1 MSISRRIAYQFLA
14 VIFLAGLAATS
25 HAQQWEGPGNSSGS
39 ISRSG
44 QVTVGEPVPGGNG
57 PKALMEVTRPL
68 GAADDRNDRLFSANN
83 LYKGDVSPRFE
94 VDTRHAYAGGARSKL
109 DILPPD
115 VDFAVHRRA
124 AIGVSSMNERVPSDY
139 TLVVGGKIL
148 AEEVRIKLMKDWSD
162 YVFDARYPLAPLPE
176 VERFIRTHHHLPTIP
191 SAADVEQDGISLG
204 QMQSALLMKIEE
216 LTLYVIE
223 QHKAIERLERKL
235 AETEGAPS
243 RSEARAQY

>member
-1 MSISRRIAYQFLA
+1 MSISQRLVYLFLA
-14 VIFLAGLAATS
+14 VISSVSLAATS
-25 HAQQWEGPGNSSGS
+25 RAQQWEGPGNTNGP

-44 QVTVGEPVPGGNG
+44 QVTVGEPVPAGNG

-68 GAADDRNDRLFSANN
+68 GAADDHSDRLFSANS
-83 LYKGDVSPRFE
+83 LYKGDASPRFE

-124 AIGVSSMNERVPSDY
+124 AIGVSNMTERVPSDY

-162 YVFDARYPLAPLPE
+162 YVFDARYPLSPLPE
-176 VERFIRTHHHLPTIP
+176 VERFIQAHHHLPAIP
-191 SAADVEQDGISLG
+191 SAADVEQEGISLG

-235 AETEGAPS
+235 RETE
-243 RSEARAQY
+243 RAQALPEAKLQR